1 VSSEETADGRDANPL
16 TRPALP
22 KAGFNF
28 LGILQSVRIAC
39 VQADVAFGQPMANSA
54 TVVAKLEELKAAGVD
69 LAIFPEAFLTG
80 YCVSSASEAEK
91 IAILAT
97 AGDDLELRTAHE
109 ALTGIQGASE
119 RLDIGCVVGFAGNNG
134 MDLYNGAVLFE
145 PGQPPRRYIKTH
157 LPYLGYDRFAI
168 SGVDLPVF
176 ETRWGNIGILICFDQ
191 RPPEPARVLA
201 LKGADLIVLPTNWPV
216 GAEVSAEFMSIARAA
231 ENKVFMATCNRVGT
245 ENGTTFIG
253 KSKIIHCSGRV
264 LAAAGDAEEVI
275 VADLNLEEA
284 RQKRIVNI
292 PGEYEMEVFKSRK
305 PLLYQV
311 IAEPN
316 QQ

>member
-1 VSSEETADGRDANPL
+1 V
-16 TRPALP
+16 
-22 KAGFNF
+22 K
-28 LGILQSVRIAC
+28 IAC
-39 VQADVAFGQPMANSA
+39 VQADVVFGQPMVNAVKVA
-54 TVVAKLEELKAAGVD
+54 TKLEELKSQGVD

-80 YCVSSASEAEK
+80 YCVSSAEEAEEV
-91 IAILAT
+91 AILAV
-97 AGDDLELRTAHE
+97 AGEDHELRNAHE
-109 ALTGIQGASE
+109 SLIYIQDATE
-119 RLDIGCVVGFAGNNG
+119 RLDIGCIVGFAGNNG
-134 MDLYNGAVLFE
+134 MDLYNGALLFE
-145 PGQPPRRYIKTH
+145 PGKAPRRYIKTH
-157 LPYLGYDRFAI
+157 LPYLGYDRFAMPG
-168 SGVDLPVF
+168 SALDVF

-216 GAEVSAEFMSIARAA
+216 GAEVSAEYMSIARAA

-264 LAAAGDAEEVI
+264 LAAAGDQEEVI
-275 VADLNLEEA
+275 IADLNLEEA

-292 PGEYEMEVFKSRK
+292 PGEYEMEVFKSRQ
-305 PLLYQV
+305 PSLYQV